1 MKIGMQT
8 WGSRGD
14 VVPFIALAAGL
25 QSAGHE
31 VTLAVTTDLDA
42 DYADLEAR
50 HGFRIVRVHAGF
62 VDPPIDELRKIVR
75 TPDRIKEV
83 RLLNYYYFDPA
94 VEDMYA
100 ASTALCAEN
109 DLVIGHFWLHT
120 LLTAAT
126 LQRVPRVVVH
136 LCPIG
141 VRSVHV
147 PAIGPNLGRRF
158 NGLVWDLGDWLMR
171 RQLFRRADA
180 LRVRE
185 GLPPLRSLQKEMLI
199 SDDLTLIATSPS
211 LCPRPPDWTDNIQIR
226 PY

>member
-31 VTLAVTTDLDA
+31 VTLAVTTNHDA

-50 HGFRIVRVHAGF
+50 LGFRILRVHAGF
-62 VDPPIDELRKIVR
+62 VDPPIDELKKIVR

-83 RLLNYYYFDPA
+83 RLLNDYYFDPA
-94 VEDMYA
+94 VEEMYS
-100 ASTALCAEN
+100 ASKALCAAN
-109 DLVIGHFWLHT
+109 DLVVGHFWLHT
-120 LLTAAT
+120 LMTAAD
-126 LQRVPRVVVH
+126 LHHVPRVVLH

-147 PAIGPNLGRRF
+147 PAIGPNLGPWI
-158 NGLVWDLGDWLMR
+158 NGLIWDLGDRVMR

-185 GLPPLRSLQKEMLI
+185 GLPPVRSLQQELLI
-199 SDDLTLIATSPS
+199 SDDLTLITARVGA
-211 LCPRPPDWTDNIQIR
+211 CR
-226 PY
+226 